1 MKNWISILAVVC
13 ILALPAVS
21 NAQTAGKFG
30 HVNIQELLTS
40 MPGYKDAEKKLQAF
54 AKQLQDAYTSMQEEY
69 QKKYSELEGMQK
81 DPDGNKVLIE
91 NKIAELVDL
100 EKRMQKLETS
110 SEEQLMQ
117 KQTDLLKPIEE
128 QIMSTIKALAKEGG
142 YTYIFDTSMGAL
154 LHYPEGDNV
163 LPQLKKKLGLQ

>member
-1 MKNWISILAVVC
+1 MKNWISIVAVVVM
-13 ILALPAVS
+13 LALPAVS

-40 MPGYKDAEKKLQAF
+40 MPGYKTAETKLQGF
-54 AKQLQDAYTSMQEEY
+54 AKQLQDAYTTMQEEY
-69 QKKYSELEGMQK
+69 QKKYTELEGMQK

-100 EKRMQKLETS
+100 EKRMQKLEVS

-117 KQTDLLKPIEE
+117 KQAELLKPIED
-128 QIMSTIKALAKEGG
+128 QIMGAVKALATDGG
-142 YTYIFDTSMGAL
+142 YTYIFDSSMGAL
-154 LHYPEGDNV
+154 LYYPETDNV
-163 LPQLKKKLGLQ
+163 MPQLKKKLGM